1 MSSAFSNP
9 ILYGWFNEAF
19 QDEFTSIG
27 RYVKSTP
34 FLYNP
39 YYFTVIPFE
48 KVIVLFYQLIAN
60 KKGQDIKF
68 DQAVCCHLFAF

>member
-34 FLYNP
+34 FLYNY
-39 YYFTVIPFE
+39 YYFTVAPCKSLKIST
-48 KVIVLFYQLIAN
+48 
-60 KKGQDIKF
+60 G
-68 DQAVCCHLFAF
+68 

>member
-39 YYFTVIPFE
+39 YYSTVTPFV
-48 KVIVLFYQLIAN
+48 KVKYQLIA
-60 KKGQDIKF
+60 DIKRAKTYITL
-68 DQAVCCHLFAF
+68 D